1 VTKTRVDVALVERAL
16 AESREQAQ
24 KLVNAGLVRSGTTTF
39 VKASQMVDAGAELV
53 VVERERYVSRGGLKL
68 EGALSAF
75 GIDVAGRV
83 CLDLGAW
90 TRRIY
95 LPHG

>member
-1 VTKTRVDVALVERAL
+1 
-16 AESREQAQ
+16 
-24 KLVNAGLVRSGTTTF
+24 VRSGTTTF

-68 EGALSAF
+68 QGALAAF

-83 CLDLGAW
+83 CQDLGGIDG
-90 TRRIY
+90 RIY
-95 LPHG
+95 LRHG